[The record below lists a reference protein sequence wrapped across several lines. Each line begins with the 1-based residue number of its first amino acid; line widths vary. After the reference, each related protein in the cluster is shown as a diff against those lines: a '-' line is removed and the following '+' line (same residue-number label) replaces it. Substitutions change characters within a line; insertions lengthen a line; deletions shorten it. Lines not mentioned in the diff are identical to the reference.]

1 MTETAINNTG
11 ATALTPTAKPS
22 LWKAAVMSGV
32 VAAAATS
39 TTAAIARAGD
49 VTLAVK
55 GEQIPISGF
64 AVFTVVGAV
73 LGLVLAAAL
82 SRRATRPRRTFL
94 LTTAVLT
101 VLSLVPDAFADTT
114 TASKLVLVLTH
125 LIAAAII
132 VPSLAARLGPDII
145 VACLRDEFREWS
157 TSAHQPRDTGA
168 NMKSTY
174 VWMYGRP
181 SQPRDRPASSDAVR
195 VAASPPCVSRC
206 LRS

>member
-11 ATALTPTAKPS
+11 AAALMPTAKPS

-64 AVFTVVGAV
+64 ALMTVVGAV
-73 LGLVLAAAL
+73 VGLILAAAL

-94 LTTAVLT
+94 QTTAVLT
-101 VLSLVPDAFADTT
+101 ALSLVPDAFADTT

-132 VPSLAARLGPDII
+132 VPSLAARLAPDTH
-145 VACLRDEFREWS
+145 RRRE
-157 TSAHQPRDTGA
+157 
-168 NMKSTY
+168 
-174 VWMYGRP
+174 
-181 SQPRDRPASSDAVR
+181 PAR
-195 VAASPPCVSRC
+195 
-206 LRS
+206 

>member
-1 MTETAINNTG
+1 MQNARAQPAEPPELSCCRALPPATAWADNAVAVKTGPEIDVAQHLKEQVMTETAINNTG
-11 ATALTPTAKPS
+11 AGALTPTAKPS

-64 AVFTVVGAV
+64 ALITVVGAV
-73 LGLVLAAAL
+73 LGLILAAVL

-94 LTTAVLT
+94 QTTAVLT

-114 TASKLVLVLTH
+114 TASKLVLALTH

-132 VPSLAARLGPDII
+132 VPSLAARL
-145 VACLRDEFREWS
+145 A
-157 TSAHQPRDTGA
+157 TT
-168 NMKSTY
+168 
-174 VWMYGRP
+174 
-181 SQPRDRPASSDAVR
+181 
-195 VAASPPCVSRC
+195 
-206 LRS
+206 